1 MITSAT
7 KNIVKTEEA
16 LQREFLIVSESNMV
30 DDVSLL
36 FPAEFVQVIN
46 FQRSLFCFLSYQWY
60 FVSKIVLAYCEKNCS
75 SEREKV
81 LKFEAEGQEFAKFEQ
96 CSERSDQ
103 LLKQNTFLTCSW
115 RFLRSNILKQL

>member
-81 LKFEAEGQEFAKFEQ
+81 LKFEAEGQEFSNVLRSLEKF
-96 CSERSDQ
+96 
-103 LLKQNTFLTCSW
+103 FLTVKGQNNFW
-115 RFLRSNILKQL
+115 